1 MRKAQGST
9 LSNTTDIVAN
19 KISLI
24 QGNTTTDILDLIG
37 NAVGN
42 VDAYTRTESDARY
55 YTQSQV
61 NTSLALK
68 VDNTTLTNNYMP
80 TAQINTA
87 LALKVNTSILS
98 QYYTQTQTNTLLNNY
113 MLTAVSTQY

>member
-1 MRKAQGST
+1 MRKAPGST
-9 LSNTTDIVAN
+9 LSSTTDIVAN

-61 NTSLALK
+61 NTALALK
-68 VDNTTLTNNYMP
+68 VDSTTLTNKYMP
-80 TAQINTA
+80 TAQINSA
-87 LALKVNTSILS
+87 QRQWIIAKLEYNEAQQKILYF
-98 QYYTQTQTNTLLNNY
+98 QVFQRL
-113 MLTAVSTQY
+113 